1 MTARS
6 IIDVAVNDE
15 SFKAFIELFNDYRAK
30 LADLPGDWSKVNKAT
45 EAAGDAGEGL
55 ASAAGTTASHSEDIV
70 KNFQEMTAALMAQA
84 EQHRRMYADERSAD
98 AKRKQERDQEA
109 KAEKNREAA
118 QKRYEASVN
127 KTNANFKEM
136 RSNITGA
143 VSGIASAA
151 TYVLKFVG
159 LGGIAGGLLGAGG
172 LFGLDRLADSAGNSR
187 RTAQGLDTSIGDLKA
202 FSVNYQRIVDPGSYL
217 ANIETVAR
225 TPGLQ
230 YGAGGRI
237 AQLSAQGLDTAD
249 IGAALLPYIKQT
261 FLQNGGNATALQ
273 TSGLGNVVSL
283 QDAIRISKLSDA
295 EIAEI
300 ASKYQKGKA
309 SLAVNDQVA
318 KDWQDLSVQ
327 LSNAG
332 ERIENVLI
340 KDLDKLAPVIAHLSD
355 EAVDLVDKWTS
366 KLVPAIDDFATY
378 LDSDKFKQDLKDA
391 EDAVKKFADAS
402 LDAARFLGLIDSP
415 APNPATA
422 SNSDISRYNLRHP
435 DNQLPLDPT
444 RSPFDQRVPGEV
456 SPNDKLPFNP
466 LVPDSYFHHKPGTAW
481 WESGSN
487 DHALGATGTPGAP
500 TDWRA
505 LHNPGDL
512 FVPGS
517 SSKMLGFS
525 SDEEGIRGI
534 DKQLQIYMERD
545 HLDTIEKIAGKY
557 APPGQND
564 TEAYIRNLVAR
575 TGFARDQRLSD
586 DLDTRSRLIP
596 GITKQEHSDTA
607 YTQSQVRVIIQNN
620 TGGSAVVSTSQLA
633 Q

>member
-1 MTARS
+1 MTAKS
-6 IIDVAVNDE
+6 ILDVQVNSEQFDKFVAL
-15 SFKAFIELFNDYRAK
+15 FKEYKAK
-30 LADLPGDWSKVNKAT
+30 LAELPGDWGKVSKAT
-45 EAAGDAGEGL
+45 EAAGDASEGL
-55 ASAAGTTASHSEDIV
+55 ATAAEATASHSEDIV

-84 EQHRRMYADERSAD
+84 EQHRRMYADERAAD
-98 AKRKQERDQEA
+98 AKRKQERDAEA
-109 KAEKNREAA
+109 KAEKSREAA
-118 QKRYEASVN
+118 QKRYEASVV
-127 KTNANFKEM
+127 KTNTHFKEM

-151 TYVLKFVG
+151 TDVLKFVG

-187 RTAQGLDTSIGDLKA
+187 RAAQGLDTSVGDLKA
-202 FSVNYQRIVDPGSYL
+202 FSVNYQRVVDPGSYL
-217 ANIETVAR
+217 SNIETVAR

-261 FLQNGGNATALQ
+261 FQQYGGNATALQ
-273 TSGLGNVVSL
+273 TSGLNNIVSL

-300 ASKYQKGKA
+300 AAKYQKGK
-309 SLAVNDQVA
+309 SQLAVSDSDA
-318 KDWQDLSVQ
+318 KAFQDLKVQ
-327 LSNAG
+327 LDNASA
-332 ERIENVLI
+332 RIESVLI

-391 EDAVKKFADAS
+391 EDAVKKFADGAME
-402 LDAARFLGLIDSP
+402 AARFLGLIDTP

-435 DNQLPLDPT
+435 DNQIPLDPT
-444 RSPFDQRVPGEV
+444 RSPFDQRAPGEV

-466 LVPDSYFHHKPGTAW
+466 LVPDSYFHHLPGTAW
-481 WESGSN
+481 WEKSGN
-487 DHALGATGTPGAP
+487 THALGATEAPGAP
-500 TDWRA
+500 KDWRA

-517 SSKMLGFS
+517 STQMLGFS
-525 SDEEGIRGI
+525 SDDEGIRGI

-564 TEAYIRNLVAR
+564 TQAYIRNLVAR
-575 TGFARDQRLSD
+575 SGFARDQKLSD

-620 TGGSAVVSTSQLA
+620 TGGSAVVSTSQLV